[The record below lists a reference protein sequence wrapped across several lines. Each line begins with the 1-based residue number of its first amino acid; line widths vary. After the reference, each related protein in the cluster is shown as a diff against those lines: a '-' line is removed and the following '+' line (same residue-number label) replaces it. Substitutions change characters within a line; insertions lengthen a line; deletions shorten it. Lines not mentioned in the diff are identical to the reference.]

1 MFQENILFTIGQF
14 AQMHGINKKTLM
26 WYDETD
32 VFKPIAVKEN
42 GYRYYSCFQS
52 PTLETILLLRE
63 LNVPLDKI
71 RSFMNKNTPEKLI
84 ELFDEQ
90 LIAIDKEISRL
101 KAIHKSLVHWKDE
114 LFTLVDLDL
123 SQISI
128 VEEEA
133 EQFAIIQITKD
144 TSLEK
149 TLKMIIEEVKKHKLH
164 NLHNVSYGY
173 MISTEHL
180 YRNEFDRY
188 YAIFIKVPHLLL
200 EENTY
205 TKPKGTYLRAY
216 CQGDYDKLIL
226 RYRELLAYAE
236 QNQIKLTGYSFE
248 KGINEIVT
256 GVSDMSNF
264 ITQIDI
270 PIELGR
276 K

>member
-32 VFKPIAVKEN
+32 VFKPVIIKEN
-42 GYRYYSCFQS
+42 GYRYYSYFQS

-63 LNVPLDKI
+63 LNVPLDKV
-71 RSFMNKNTPEKLI
+71 RNFMNGTTPQRLM

-90 LIAIDKEISRL
+90 LIAIDEDISRL
-101 KAIHKSLVHWKDE
+101 KAIRKSLVYQKEE
-114 LFTLVDLDL
+114 LSTLVDLDL

-128 VEEEA
+128 VEEED
-133 EQFAIIQITKD
+133 EQFVMIRITKD
-144 TSLEK
+144 TSWEK
-149 TLKMIIEEVKKHKLH
+149 QLKMITEEAKKYKLH
-164 NLHNVSYGY
+164 NIHDASYGY

-180 YRNEFDRY
+180 YRNEFDNY
-188 YAIFIKVPHLLL
+188 YAIFIKVPTLLL
-200 EENTY
+200 EEDTY

-216 CQGDYDKLIL
+216 CQGDYDKLIV
-226 RYRELLAYAE
+226 RYQELLTYAK
-236 QNQIKLTGYSFE
+236 QNHIKLTGYSFE

-256 GVSDMSNF
+256 GVSDMSKF

-270 PIELGR
+270 PILREA
-276 K
+276 

>member
-32 VFKPIAVKEN
+32 VFKPVIIKEN
-42 GYRYYSCFQS
+42 GYRYYSYFQS

-63 LNVPLDKI
+63 LNVPLDKV
-71 RSFMNKNTPEKLI
+71 RNFMNGTTPQRLM

-90 LIAIDKEISRL
+90 LIAIDEDISRL
-101 KAIHKSLVHWKDE
+101 KAIRKSLMYQKEE
-114 LFTLVDLDL
+114 LSTLVDLDL

-128 VEEEA
+128 VEEED
-133 EQFAIIQITKD
+133 EQFVMIRITKD
-144 TSLEK
+144 TSWEK
-149 TLKMIIEEVKKHKLH
+149 QLKMITEEAKKYKLH
-164 NLHNVSYGY
+164 NIHDASYGY

-180 YRNEFDRY
+180 YRNEFDNY
-188 YAIFIKVPHLLL
+188 YAIFIKVPTLLL
-200 EENTY
+200 EEDTY

-216 CQGDYDKLIL
+216 CQGDYDKLIV
-226 RYRELLAYAE
+226 RYQELLTYAK
-236 QNQIKLTGYSFE
+236 QNHIKLTGYSFE

-256 GVSDMSNF
+256 GVSDMSKF

-270 PIELGR
+270 PILREA
-276 K
+276 